1 MAAAG
6 ERGVPGHRASRAGS
20 PPAETLDAILPF
32 TSKVIPLWKDE
43 EERIRVLARPP
54 ELEARAEALADA
66 LGQLNV
72 SLLEI
77 HVATQRSDSARRVDG
92 IQRGVTAARGI
103 KQLSRD
109 LGLPACGAQRIP

>member
-1 MAAAG
+1 MRA
-6 ERGVPGHRASRAGS
+6 VPQ
-20 PPAETLDAILPF
+20 PETLDAILPF

-43 EERIRVLARPP
+43 EERIRALARPP

-66 LGQLNV
+66 LAQLNV